1 MTRSSTAEGQPL
13 VERVG
18 RIADMPADALAVLA
32 LAERSSVECGA
43 DWLRLLTEHVLIG
56 EADTGLLVLRE
67 GGVCQAVWPLRCG
80 AEAGALGSY
89 YTALYQPAHASGA
102 SPEGMRALAGAL
114 RRQGIGRGAYLFG
127 PMDPEAPS
135 FSTMEQALRQAGLAT
150 FRYYRFGNW
159 YLPSAGVN
167 WAQYFAARK
176 GGLRSTVRR
185 MGKKFSADG
194 GTMELITGGDRLE
207 AGIAAY
213 DAVYA
218 SSWRQAE
225 PYPQFIRVL
234 MGNWSER
241 GWLRLG
247 VAWLDGKPIAAQLW
261 TVAHGRAEIFKVA
274 YDEAYKASNVAT
286 LLTAMLMEHVLDQDK
301 VDEVDYLI
309 GDDSYKKIWMTH
321 RRERWG
327 LAAYD
332 PLTVAGALGI
342 ARHLGG
348 QLRRRLRK
356 TDAPAATQ
364 AAVDD

>member
-1 MTRSSTAEGQPL
+1 MIRSRPEGQTT
-13 VERVG
+13 VERVA
-18 RIADMPADALAVLA
+18 RVADLPADALAVLA
-32 LAERSSVECGA
+32 MAERSSIECGA
-43 DWLRLLTEHVLIG
+43 DWLRLLTEQVLTG
-56 EADTGLLVLRE
+56 EGATSLLVLRE
-67 GGVCQAVWPLRCG
+67 GGACQAVWPLRCG
-80 AEAGALGSY
+80 AEAGALSNY
-89 YTALYQPAHASGA
+89 YTALYQPAHAPGA
-102 SPEGMRALAGAL
+102 TPEGLRALARAL
-114 RRQGIGRGAYLFG
+114 RRQGIGQGAYLFG
-127 PMDPEAPS
+127 PMDPDTPS
-135 FSTMEQALRQAGLAT
+135 FGAMEQALRQAGLAT

-159 YLPSAGVN
+159 YLPSAGMD

-185 MGKKFSADG
+185 LGKKFSADG
-194 GTMELITGGDRLE
+194 GTMELITGGDRLD

-213 DAVYA
+213 DTVYA

-225 PYPQFIRVL
+225 PFPQFIRVL
-234 MGNWSER
+234 ARNWSER
-241 GWLRLG
+241 GWLRMG

-301 VDEVDYLI
+301 VDEVDYLV
-309 GDDSYKKIWMTH
+309 GDDSYKKTWMTH

-332 PLTVAGALGI
+332 PLTLAGAVGI

-356 TDAPAATQ
+356 SEAPATTQ
-364 AAVDD
+364 AGGDD